1 MIHIRLIEL
10 VSDKKLFT
18 RSISGNKTTFFL
30 GWELLFMNNFQKLYL
45 LFVVFLRVPFSIF

>member
-1 MIHIRLIEL
+1 MIHIRLIGL